1 MARNVACH
9 LGELDLVALDG
20 TTLVILEVRSTSG
33 TDPSVPAA
41 SVDHEKQRR
50 LSRMALWFRRR
61 YRLQAL
67 DLRLDVLAIA
77 WPEGQHPVFEHIP
90 NAFPLQEAT
99 VLDG

>member
-1 MARNVACH
+1 VSCH
-9 LGELDLVALDG
+9 LGELDVVALDG

-61 YRLQAL
+61 YHLQAL
-67 DLRLDVLAIA
+67 DLRLDVLAIS
-77 WPEGQHPVFEHIP
+77 WPKGQDPVFEHHP
-90 NAFPLQEAT
+90 NAFPIQESS